1 MKLENL
7 LSIFNPQLP
16 YLENAN
22 NDRAVRLRK
31 ILINGTYICENQ
43 HKCNTGSDKKEKN
56 QVMIQGNKKYESK
69 DLIIA
74 LKYRTSG

>member
-16 YLENAN
+16 YLENAS

-31 ILINGTYICENQ
+31 ILINGTYIYENQ
-43 HKCNTGSDKKEKN
+43 HKCNTGSDKK
-56 QVMIQGNKKYESK
+56 VMLQGNKKYESK
-69 DLIIA
+69 DLKIA

>member
-16 YLENAN
+16 YLENAS

-31 ILINGTYICENQ
+31 ILINGTYIYENQ
-43 HKCNTGSDKKEKN
+43 RKCNTDSDKKEK
-56 QVMIQGNKKYESK
+56 K
-69 DLIIA
+69 
-74 LKYRTSG
+74 